1 MEGAGV
7 GWSLLNSGGH
17 LLTEI
22 PDMFFGGRVEG
33 EIEIVEG
40 TADFGRIKY
49 KTTRSGFDWLV
60 NLFIHQNVTVDSQSR
75 EPQ

>member
-1 MEGAGV
+1 
-7 GWSLLNSGGH
+7 
-17 LLTEI
+17 
-22 PDMFFGGRVEG
+22 MFFGGRVEG

-49 KTTRSGFDWLV
+49 KTTWSGFDWLV

>member
-1 MEGAGV
+1 MEGVGV
-7 GWSLLNSGGH
+7 GWSLLTSGGH

-22 PDMFFGGRVEG
+22 PDMFFGDRVEG

-49 KTTRSGFDWLV
+49 KTTRSGFD
-60 NLFIHQNVTVDSQSR
+60 
-75 EPQ
+75 